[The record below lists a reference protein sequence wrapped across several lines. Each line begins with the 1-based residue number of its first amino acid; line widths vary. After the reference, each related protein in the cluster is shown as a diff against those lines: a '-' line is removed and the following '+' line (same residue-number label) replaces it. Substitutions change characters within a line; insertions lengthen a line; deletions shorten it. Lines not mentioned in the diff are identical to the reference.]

1 MKRTIVIIPAYNEE
15 KTVGSIVKIAKKY
28 ADEVVVI
35 NDGSKDKTEE
45 MAKKAGA
52 KIIEHEKNKGL
63 GKSLRDGF
71 EYALENDF
79 DIIIT
84 LDADGQH
91 DPKEIPKFI
100 KAINEGYDFVLGE
113 RDLSQYP
120 LIKKIGNFFLNFMTN
135 IITGTTL
142 RDTESGFRA
151 YSKDALKKIF
161 PFLKANRY
169 EIASEIIFAVGYY
182 DIKYKN
188 VKISSPIYVKG
199 VTIRDGIN
207 IFFYMLKRRKRR
219 KIKDYIAD
227 FKYVIRKWIKRIF

>member
-1 MKRTIVIIPAYNEE
+1 MKKGIVIIPAYNEE
-15 KTVGSIVKIAKKY
+15 KTVGNIVKNAKKY
-28 ADEVVVI
+28 AVEVIVI

-52 KIIEHEKNKGL
+52 KVITHKRNKGL

-71 EYALENDF
+71 KYAIKKDF

-91 DPKEIPKFI
+91 NPKEIPKFI
-100 KAINEGYDFVLGE
+100 KAINEGYGFVLGE
-113 RDLSQYP
+113 RDLSKYP
-120 LIKKIGNFFLNFMTN
+120 IIKKIGNLFLNFITN

-151 YSKDALKKIF
+151 YSKSALKKIF
-161 PFLKANRY
+161 PYLKANRY

-182 DIKYKN
+182 EIKYKN
-188 VKISSPIYVKG
+188 VKISSDIYVKG
-199 VTIRDGIN
+199 VTIRDGIK
-207 IFFYMLKRRKRR
+207 IFLYMLKRRKRK

-227 FKYVIRKWIKRIF
+227 FKYVTKKWLKRII

>member
-1 MKRTIVIIPAYNEE
+1 MKKTLAIIPAYNEE
-15 KTVGSIVKIAKKY
+15 KTIGNVVKIAKKY
-28 ADEVVVI
+28 VDEVVVI

-45 MAKKAGA
+45 IAKKAGA
-52 KIIEHEKNKGL
+52 KIITHKTNKGL

-71 EYALENDF
+71 RYALNKDF

-91 DPKEIPKFI
+91 NPKEIPKFI
-100 KAINEGYDFVLGE
+100 KAINEGYEFVLGE
-113 RDLSQYP
+113 RDLSKYP

-161 PFLKANRY
+161 PYLKANRY

-188 VKISSPIYVKG
+188 VKISSPVYVKG

-207 IFFYMLKRRKRR
+207 IFFYMLKRRERR

-227 FKYVIRKWIKRIF
+227 FKYVIRKWLKRIF